1 MKSSPNVR
9 QNQVSNWLPQST
21 NSPNQHCKFRA
32 AVLTECCQGTPSLRQ
47 RPAIPQGLPAGQRAG
62 SDVNILKQQQKNQQA
77 TLPFPRMHPR
87 HLKTSTSACHRT
99 SFQSYFNQTAFQF
112 LRLYVRIT
120 WAALIFPPPPSF
132 KKSFSALCLLK
143 EWHSAQQQT
152 HKSFELLKKC
162 YPEAGKALDDDN
174 QVHRTGER
182 SWKAL
187 I

>member
-9 QNQVSNWLPQST
+9 QNQVSSWLPT
-21 NSPNQHCKFRA
+21 ALTDCKFRA
-32 AVLTECCQGTPSLRQ
+32 ADLTKCCEGDSLLHQ
-47 RPAIPQGLPAGQRAG
+47 HPAIPQGFPAGQHAG

-77 TLPFPRMHPR
+77 TLLFPHMHPH

-99 SFQSYFNQTAFQF
+99 FFQSYFNQSAFQL

-162 YPEAGKALDDDN
+162 YPKAGIALDDDN

-187 I
+187 R